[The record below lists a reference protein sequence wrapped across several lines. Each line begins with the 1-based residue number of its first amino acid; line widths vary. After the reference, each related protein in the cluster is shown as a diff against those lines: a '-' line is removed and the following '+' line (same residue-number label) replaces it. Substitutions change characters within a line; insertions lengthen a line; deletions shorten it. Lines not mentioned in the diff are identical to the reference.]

1 MTTASEHL
9 IVADESVTI
18 RPIHPTDSVME
29 GNFIRN
35 LSVETKHYRFLGGVK
50 ELSPAELKRL
60 CDVDGSHSM
69 ALVATVKKNGRETEI
84 GVSRYAGCSSDGVG
98 EMAVTIADAW
108 QHKGL
113 GQLLVK
119 RLITYAKTHGVKQ
132 LYSVELADNAA
143 MREFAIELGMSVKR
157 DPDDANQVIYSLT
170 L

>member
-1 MTTASEHL
+1 MTTVSPHP

-18 RPIHPTDSVME
+18 RPLHPADSALESEFV
-29 GNFIRN
+29 RN
-35 LSVETKHYRFLGGVK
+35 LSIETKHYPFLGGVN

-60 CDVDGSHSM
+60 CDVDGRHCM
-69 ALVATVKKNGRETEI
+69 AFVATVQRNGHETQI
-84 GVSRYAGCSSDGVG
+84 GVSRYAECPSDGVG

-132 LYSVELADNAA
+132 LYSVELADNVA
-143 MREFAIELGMSVKR
+143 MQKLAGDLGMSAKR
-157 DPDDANQVIYSLT
+157 DPDDTNQVIYSLA